1 MFNRFAWSMAW
12 RHLRHNVGQ
21 TILTMC
27 IVAVSV
33 VLIIMLRTL
42 IGGIQTRLISAV
54 TDSMAH
60 VTIEPLKREPI
71 AMWQLPKSQKRKTLY
86 VGTSFELAQR
96 KRKIEDWSRWLPR
109 LKQADPNILAVSP
122 VVQEQ
127 AILFQGAQPRGV
139 AVVGVQPDSY
149 NRVVALQSKI
159 TEGSFLGLRGGRIV
173 IGESLAEDLSL
184 KLGDKIRIVASNKN
198 TNTYTISGIYYSG
211 MRRMDKQTVFL
222 PIRDAQSL
230 FQLGNAVT
238 SISIKL
244 KDVFEANNLADRL
257 KYRIPYEVN
266 SWMRDNSR
274 LLSAMESQGQ
284 TTLLILIMTTIAAG
298 FAIASILIM
307 AVVSKLKELGIL
319 KAMGATRKQIIAIF
333 TIQGTL
339 LSALGAILG
348 SIGGI
353 ALTRFLFTIQS
364 RDESGRLNRM
374 FSIELEY
381 SVVLLAIGIAI
392 FIGWIAALYPAWKA
406 SRIDP
411 IEVIRGA

>member
-1 MFNRFAWSMAW
+1 
-12 RHLRHNVGQ
+12 
-21 TILTMC
+21 
-27 IVAVSV
+27 
-33 VLIIMLRTL
+33 
-42 IGGIQTRLISAV
+42 
-54 TDSMAH
+54 
-60 VTIEPLKREPI
+60 
-71 AMWQLPKSQKRKTLY
+71 
-86 VGTSFELAQR
+86 
-96 KRKIEDWSRWLPR
+96 
-109 LKQADPNILAVSP
+109 
-122 VVQEQ
+122 
-127 AILFQGAQPRGV
+127 
-139 AVVGVQPDSY
+139 
-149 NRVVALQSKI
+149 
-159 TEGSFLGLRGGRIV
+159 
-173 IGESLAEDLSL
+173 
-184 KLGDKIRIVASNKN
+184 
-198 TNTYTISGIYYSG
+198 
-211 MRRMDKQTVFL
+211 MDKQTVFL